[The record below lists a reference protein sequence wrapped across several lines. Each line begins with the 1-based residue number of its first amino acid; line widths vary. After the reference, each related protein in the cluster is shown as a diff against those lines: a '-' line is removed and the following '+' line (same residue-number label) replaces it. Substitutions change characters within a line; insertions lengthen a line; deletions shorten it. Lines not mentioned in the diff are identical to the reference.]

1 MCAMINQRENE
12 LICEIYKSLLFST
25 QASFHIKYS
34 RQKPHPHDSLHVYI
48 YNRKWKMEND
58 HDINQLISQILIK
71 HQILIMEKKQLWQRN
86 YSIN

>member
-1 MCAMINQRENE
+1 
-12 LICEIYKSLLFST
+12 
-25 QASFHIKYS
+25 
-34 RQKPHPHDSLHVYI
+34 
-48 YNRKWKMEND
+48 MEND